1 MRTVAPRRARCP
13 TLGAMDREAA
23 PGPAANLMSPG
34 ASSGVREERK
44 VLTALFADL
53 VGSTALADTL
63 DPGDV
68 ANV

>member
-23 PGPAANLMSPG
+23 PGPGANPLSLG

-44 VLTALFADL
+44 VITAVADL